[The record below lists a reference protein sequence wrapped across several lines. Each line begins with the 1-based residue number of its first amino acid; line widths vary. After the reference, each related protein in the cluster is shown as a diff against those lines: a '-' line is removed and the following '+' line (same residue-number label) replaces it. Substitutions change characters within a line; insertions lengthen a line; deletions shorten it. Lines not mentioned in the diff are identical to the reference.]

1 LRYARARLTAYLV
14 DQDQHQIPGSV
25 KHSELFSGNGAD
37 DDWHLLAVELTANQ
51 DQAAFLV
58 IQMELLQ
65 PNQYSTSSLGQRS
78 LFLQDIH
85 ATAWFDDVAVTQVPQ
100 VALKT
105 SRPGNIFRQSD
116 PLKLTVQV
124 NDRETDDL
132 TAQLLVD
139 DAEQHRIYQHTG
151 TIDLATAKVL
161 GPG

>member
-1 LRYARARLTAYLV
+1 RSGAYSFRMDLDGGSCLYRYQPNLLRVQAGTHYRLEGYCKITVLRYARARLTAYLV

-25 KHSELFSGNGAD
+25 KHSELFAGNGAD

-85 ATAWFDDVAVTQVPQ
+85 ATAWFDD
-100 VALKT
+100 
-105 SRPGNIFRQSD
+105 
-116 PLKLTVQV
+116 
-124 NDRETDDL
+124 
-132 TAQLLVD
+132 
-139 DAEQHRIYQHTG
+139 
-151 TIDLATAKVL
+151 
-161 GPG
+161 